1 MDNNFKVNGITNKQL
16 RYNLNDKRNLIS
28 NYGTTYEKVENCKQS
43 EFLKLLKEKIQD
55 NQISQEKQKRK

>member
-16 RYNLNDKRNLIS
+16 RYNLNDRRNLPFS
-28 NYGTTYEKVENCKQS
+28 DVTTNEPVENCKQS

-55 NQISQEKQKRK
+55 NQNLEEKQKKR